1 MSERLI
7 PQEQIPTPE
16 KSAERFYLDALEKKR
31 DTLLAFHTMTSFRK
45 GRSPE
50 DMDSEEI
57 KKYEVLRE
65 EWRSKKEISM
75 SAWDILPEDK
85 QQELAAMG
93 SRLYDVQAQLTL
105 LKPKEVPE
113 PETGET
119 IAEVPATEKTTLE
132 QATEEASETKTEE
145 TEKTTLEQPEKPES
159 ALSLSEVEDYVSR
172 LEKSSPQP
180 LLAIEAWKAKRAELQ
195 ERQEAE
201 ANPDQM
207 PPKGF
212 MQRVRDAF
220 DKAKESIVGAN
231 RISGGSETVEDR
243 MSPLGLRK
251 EALSDIQRKIAEK
264 EKQSEPISAEPTPVT
279 EEVAEIKSEIVQS
292 ESEPQKATAWS
303 FLKERARGLITPFGF
318 REFRQA
324 EILRRRT
331 GEISNDTEALAILIQ
346 KERNLNLEEAEKEA
360 QEIVNV
366 LKEQGLTISAPEFY
380 EISKNITDRKK
391 RENDDEIVYIVKS
404 AEDDIYDKLQKARGE
419 AGQDI
424 LTRENQLAIRA
435 DLMSELNKLRD
446 GEFGKDLSNY
456 AKLIRR
462 NLDRKWGWRYV
473 WGGLDAALWFLGVA
487 SISMKFLA
495 SKEAAAVGAKVAAGG
510 AGSAEAAREFVET
523 GMHKNV
529 WSTLEQ
535 MAKNGPGHITP
546 TAEQLKEWSQA
557 TLDAIQHY
565 EPEWMEQ
572 MIEGLKSSRTMPEGF
587 PLKVPAE
594 VMKAM
599 GY

>member
-57 KKYEVLRE
+57 KKYEGLRE

-119 IAEVPATEKTTLE
+119 IAEVPAK
-132 QATEEASETKTEE
+132 ET
-145 TEKTTLEQPEKPES
+145 
-159 ALSLSEVEDYVSR
+159 
-172 LEKSSPQP
+172 
-180 LLAIEAWKAKRAELQ
+180 
-195 ERQEAE
+195 
-201 ANPDQM
+201 
-207 PPKGF
+207 
-212 MQRVRDAF
+212 
-220 DKAKESIVGAN
+220 IVGAN
-231 RISGGSETVEDR
+231 RIGGGSETVEDR

-523 GMHKNV
+523 GMHKNI

-535 MAKNGPGHITP
+535 MAKNGPAH
-546 TAEQLKEWSQA
+546 
-557 TLDAIQHY
+557 
-565 EPEWMEQ
+565 MN
-572 MIEGLKSSRTMPEGF
+572 
-587 PLKVPAE
+587 
-594 VMKAM
+594 
-599 GY
+599 